1 MPPYLRVQ
9 RYLRVDQVIIQLV
22 NEHDQP
28 STAFGDFLILY
39 SDGNAIL
46 LYVLIRC
53 FVDGSENTTLR
64 ELGVSVIELLQPCI
78 SSSFILVAPLL
89 SLARDPGS
97 AGGEG
102 TITWSEGA
110 ERYPNVF
117 SRSTSR
123 PGSMVL
129 A

>member
-53 FVDGSENTTLR
+53 FVDGFENTTLR
-64 ELGVSVIELLQPCI
+64 ELEVSVIELLQPVYLFFVNSGCP
-78 SSSFILVAPLL
+78 SPLSGSRFRLCRWRRDYYLV
-89 SLARDPGS
+89 
-97 AGGEG
+97 
-102 TITWSEGA
+102 
-110 ERYPNVF
+110 
-117 SRSTSR
+117 
-123 PGSMVL
+123 
-129 A
+129 